1 MPGRIQILNSPA
13 TKGIKKESVLI
24 STIANASGQTH
35 VSTGMNVP
43 FLQERIQW
51 RNVLK
56 KCPQHN
62 NQGIFQKAFMPV
74 KLQNMLPWLRKF
86 PDKLTAKLL
95 IKGFQ
100 EGFLSPTFSGQG
112 CTLEKKKYIGRL
124 FFVYSFGKDFERN

>member
-56 KCPQHN
+56 KMSTTQQPGNFSKSIHA
-62 NQGIFQKAFMPV
+62 GEIAKYAPMAQKISRQV
-74 KLQNMLPWLRKF
+74 
-86 PDKLTAKLL
+86 D
-95 IKGFQ
+95 
-100 EGFLSPTFSGQG
+100 GQA
-112 CTLEKKKYIGRL
+112 
-124 FFVYSFGKDFERN
+124 SN